1 MREAGA
7 VMKRWSERI
16 PMVFGI
22 WGCVL
27 ATAWGESTTDPE
39 VGAAVQAI
47 QQAPD
52 PSAAVSAYING
63 TAVGRNDPQLS
74 EAYVARVVDFGLP
87 ELAFHQAQAL
97 TTLESSNGLP
107 WGVIAYVEARRGNMA
122 EAISAINLAAFSR

>member
-1 MREAGA
+1 MASKLSKTGLICQETSSPERCGKAGA
-7 VMKRWSERI
+7 VMKKWFERI

-52 PSAAVSAYING
+52 PSAAVAAYANG
-63 TAVGRNDPQLS
+63 AALDRNDPKLS
-74 EAYVARVVDFGLP
+74 EAYVARMVDLGLP
-87 ELAFHQAQAL
+87 ELAFRQ
-97 TTLESSNGLP
+97 
-107 WGVIAYVEARRGNMA
+107 RR
-122 EAISAINLAAFSR
+122 